1 MAKKRDNLAQ
11 FRKDIEAAKKAF
23 AQLTNEIIKLQKNGK
38 SAEEITN
45 RLGGAM
51 EEVER
56 KFKSTTGAVRTFQNK
71 FKETTKTSKQATAE
85 LKNLNSGFKGLDGT
99 FKNATKTTDTFG
111 QAFRKQF
118 SGESL
123 GKAAGNLL
131 KYVGAFKVFNTVLN
145 LVKNTTVAAAK
156 ANIEYEAELAKL
168 EAVTNASSSE
178 MEMLSENIL
187 QVAGNTKF
195 TSSEIVKLQTSLGKL
210 GFSTQEIVDS
220 TQAIANVAQAL
231 GEDAAPVAEKVGQ
244 ILNQFNLTASES
256 VMVGDVLVSTI
267 NNSALSFESFGTAIQ
282 YVGPLAAE
290 LGTSFVE
297 LSGAMAILA
306 DNGFTASRIGTG
318 LRGVLTELGTSGRDL
333 ESIIRKLADEEI
345 SFAEAVELVGK
356 RSAAQLITLVDNI
369 DLLEEAETRY
379 EQTGAAII
387 ASAKQIDTFK
397 GNTELLN
404 SAWNAFLINLG
415 EFYNRAGLVKAALR
429 LLDSEAADT
438 AEGLSLV
445 ADVSPEVIATG
456 IDVAVKKFEE
466 LNEKGEDFEKIMV
479 AARSAT
485 AFSVADEILKG
496 DEAMQ
501 SMLNQRVR
509 LIQQGREDGTAF
521 ANNERAIKD
530 LRQETADLVDAAMSS
545 EVRQQVE
552 NAKIQS
558 ERNKIAEEYKD
569 TFEGLVDD
577 SERLK
582 ELAQEQKL
590 SEKERGEFNV
600 QIEKELKGLK
610 EEKAKIEQG
619 ELRALKLKEN
629 ASIELTDE
637 EELRLKVLEGQ
648 VEAYNTQI
656 GKFRNLLVFMGKQKK
671 ESKGTEENFNDQ
683 INDLNLLIERQK
695 KLLADKLL
703 QNKLEREGLLN
714 QLEITKDKE
723 KQQELQ
729 KRLVALESDNL
740 IMQKSSFLII
750 NDLLE
755 NFRQKLMKAGLSAE
769 QTEKALDKMAKIEFK
784 IGDLDIDIKEFG
796 KVAQN
801 LAEGFETEFGE
812 QLKEGK
818 DLTQAQREYVNNFL
832 DGIFEAFGANLTE
845 EQVGIL
851 TQLIFSKLFGDDAAQ
866 EKAKEKASKDAKK
879 AAEEAAESIKKS
891 IQTIL
896 DELGD
901 VFDEYNET
909 YLENKTSRLEA
920 ELDAVQRAA
929 DLEQE
934 ILTAQLNNQL
944 ITEGQFRTK
953 SLELRKVAIAKE
965 NSLNK
970 QIFEAEK
977 KADLRAVGAETA
989 EALASNILNNYE
1001 KYDFTTAGVMAILA
1015 TLAIGA
1021 AGIAKADAIRQ
1032 RQFSPVQFE
1041 QGGMVHGP
1049 SHAQGGVPFTVQ
1061 GRSGYEMEGG
1071 EFIVN
1076 KRASAMHRDLLER
1089 INGSSRSS
1097 SSVGRA
1103 NFALG
1108 GFVENAKA
1116 LTGIPQVKYLKEI
1129 AQNTGVSA
1137 INTGKPVRA
1146 FISSKDLRANEN
1158 ERRLRDRNDKV

>member
-11 FRKDIEAAKKAF
+11 FRKEIEAAKKAF
-23 AQLTNEIIKLQKNGK
+23 ASITNDIIKYTKEGK
-38 SAEEITN
+38 TAAEITEL
-45 RLGGAM
+45 LGDKVANTRDDF
-51 EEVER
+51 EKTTAKIREFQK
-56 KFKSTTGAVRTFQNK
+56 KFS
-71 FKETTKTSKQATAE
+71 ETTKTSKQATTE
-85 LKNLNSGFKGLDGT
+85 IRNLNGQMKGLDNAFGR
-99 FKNATKTTDTFG
+99 ATKTTDTFS

-131 KYVGAFKVFNTVLN
+131 KYVGAFKIFNTVLN

-168 EAVTNASSSE
+168 EAVTGSTSDD
-178 MEMLSENIL
+178 MEMLSKNIL

-210 GFSTQEIVDS
+210 GFSTKEIIDS

-256 VMVGDVLVSTI
+256 TMVGDVLVSTI

-318 LRGVLTELGTSGRDL
+318 LRGILTELGTSGRDL

-369 DLLEEAETRY
+369 DALEEAETKY

-429 LLDSEAADT
+429 LLDSEAANT

-445 ADVSPEVIATG
+445 ADTSPAVIAAG
-456 IDVAVKKFEE
+456 IDAAVQKFEE
-466 LNEKGEDFEKIMV
+466 LNEKGKDFNDILVE
-479 AARSAT
+479 ARSSA
-485 AFSVADEILKG
+485 AYSIGDEILKQ
-496 DEAMQ
+496 DERMLFLQGELLRLTTGGYAQ
-501 SMLNQRVR
+501 S
-509 LIQQGREDGTAF
+509 LIDGVAKQIEDRRDEIA
-521 ANNERAIKD
+521 E
-530 LRQETADLVDAAMSS
+530 QVDAALAN
-545 EVRQQVE
+545 EVRQQLE
-552 NAKIQS
+552 SAKIQA
-558 ERNKIAEEYKD
+558 ERNKIAEEYKS
-569 TFEGLVDD
+569 TFEELVTE
-577 SERLK
+577 SEKLK
-582 ELAQEQKL
+582 QLAEDQKL

-600 QIEKELKGLK
+600 QIEQELNDLKEKKKNIEEGELKNLRLK
-610 EEKAKIEQG
+610 QS
-619 ELRALKLKEN
+619 
-629 ASIELTDE
+629 ASIELTDDE
-637 EELRLKVLEGQ
+637 QLRLKILEGQ
-648 VEAYNTQI
+648 VEAYDTQI

-671 ESKGTEENFNDQ
+671 ESKGTEENFNAQ
-683 INDLNLLIERQK
+683 IQDLNLLIERQK
-695 KLLADKLL
+695 KVLADRMM

-714 QLEITKDKE
+714 QLENTTNKE
-723 KQQELQ
+723 KQKELQ
-729 KRLVALESDNL
+729 ERLVALESDNL
-740 IMQKSSFLII
+740 LMQKSSFLII

-769 QTEKALDKMAKIEFK
+769 QTEKALDKMSKIEFK
-784 IGDLDIDIKEFG
+784 VGDLDIDIKEFG
-796 KVAQN
+796 KVAEN
-801 LAEGFETEFGE
+801 LAEGFEAEFGE
-812 QLKEGK
+812 QLKQGK
-818 DLTQAQREYVNNFL
+818 ELTQAQRDYVNNFL
-832 DGIFEAFGANLTE
+832 DGIFEAFGENLTE

-851 TQLIFSKLFGDDAAQ
+851 TQLVFSKLFGDAAAQ
-866 EKAKEKASKDAKK
+866 EKAKEKAKKDAEK
-879 AAEEAAESIKKS
+879 AAEEAARSIKES

-896 DELGD
+896 NELGD

-909 YLENKTSRLEA
+909 LLENKTSRLEA
-920 ELDAVQRAA
+920 ELDAVRRAA
-929 DLEQE
+929 SVEEE
-934 ILTAQLNNQL
+934 ILRAQLNNQL
-944 ITEGQFRTK
+944 ITESQFRAK
-953 SLELRKVAIAKE
+953 SIEVRKNALAKE

-977 KADLRAVGAETA
+977 AADLRTVGAETA

-1001 KYDFTTAGVMAILA
+1001 KYDFSTAGIMAILA
-1015 TLAIGA
+1015 TAAIGA
-1021 AGIAKADAIRQ
+1021 AGIAKANAIRQ
-1032 RQFSPVQFE
+1032 REFAPVKFE
-1041 QGGMVHGP
+1041 EGGMVYGP
-1049 SHAQGGVPFTVQ
+1049 SHSEGGVPFTVQ
-1061 GRSGYEMEGG
+1061 GRGGYEMEGG

-1076 KRASAMHRDLLER
+1076 KRAASLHRNLLER
-1089 INGSSRSS
+1089 INDSSRMSGS
-1097 SSVGRA
+1097 YGKYVFADGGIVPTQNSESVD
-1103 NFALG
+1103 
-1108 GFVENAKA
+1108 
-1116 LTGIPQVKYLKEI
+1116 YLKAI
-1129 AQNTGVSA
+1129 AEATISTAMGVS
-1137 INTGKPVRA
+1137 KPVRA
-1146 FISSKDLRANEN
+1146 FVADKDLRSNAN
-1158 ERRLRDRNDKV
+1158 ERRLRDRNDRI

>member
-168 EAVTNASSSE
+168 EAVTNANSSE

-703 QNKLEREGLLN
+703 QNKLER
-714 QLEITKDKE
+714 
-723 KQQELQ
+723 
-729 KRLVALESDNL
+729 LVALESDNL

-832 DGIFEAFGANLTE
+832 DGIFEAFGENLTE

-866 EKAKEKASKDAKK
+866 EKAKEKAKKDAEK

-891 IQTIL
+891 IQIIL
-896 DELGD
+896 DELGY

-965 NSLNK
+965 NSINK

-977 KADLRAVGAETA
+977 AADLRTVGAETA

-1021 AGIAKADAIRQ
+1021 AGLAKADAIRQ

-1049 SHAQGGVPFTVQ
+1049 SHSEGGVPFTVQ

-1071 EFIVN
+1071 EFIIN
-1076 KRASAMHRDLLER
+1076 KRAASLHRNLLER
-1089 INGSSRSS
+1089 INDSSRVSGS
-1097 SSVGRA
+1097 FGQYAFANGGIIPAQNNESVD
-1103 NFALG
+1103 
-1108 GFVENAKA
+1108 
-1116 LTGIPQVKYLKEI
+1116 YLKAI
-1129 AQNTGVSA
+1129 AEATTSTAIQSA
-1137 INTGKPVRA
+1137 KPVRA
-1146 FISSKDLRANEN
+1146 FVSSKDLRANEN
-1158 ERRLRDRNDKV
+1158 ERRLRDRNDKI

>member
-131 KYVGAFKVFNTVLN
+131 KYVGAFKIFNTVLN

-168 EAVTNASSSE
+168 EAVTSASSEE
-178 MEMLSENIL
+178 MEMLSKNIL

-369 DLLEEAETRY
+369 DLLEEAETKY

-456 IDVAVKKFEE
+456 IDAAVNKFEE
-466 LNEKGEDFEKIMV
+466 LNEKGKDFEEIMV

-496 DEAMQ
+496 DEAML

-521 ANNERAIKD
+521 ANNERAIKE
-530 LRQETADLVDAAMSS
+530 LRQETADLVDAAMAS

-569 TFEGLVDD
+569 TFEGLVEE

-600 QIEKELKGLK
+600 QIEKELNGLK
-610 EEKAKIEQG
+610 AEKAKIEEG
-619 ELRALKLKEN
+619 ELKALKLKES

-637 EELRLKVLEGQ
+637 EQLRLKVLEGQ

-866 EKAKEKASKDAKK
+866 EKAKEKAEKDAKK

-934 ILTAQLNNQL
+934 ILKAQLNNQL
-944 ITEGQFRTK
+944 ITESQFRTK

-965 NSLNK
+965 NSINK

-977 KADLRAVGAETA
+977 AADLRTVGAETA
-989 EALASNILNNYE
+989 EALASNILNNFE
-1001 KYDFTTAGVMAILA
+1001 RYDFTTAGILAILA
-1015 TLAIGA
+1015 TAAIGA
-1021 AGIAKADAIRQ
+1021 AGVAKADAIRQ
-1032 RQFSPVQFE
+1032 RQFAPVRFE
-1041 QGGMVHGP
+1041 EGGMVYGP
-1049 SHAQGGVPFTVQ
+1049 SHSEGGVPFTVQ

-1076 KRASAMHRDLLER
+1076 KRAASLHRNLLER
-1089 INGSSRSS
+1089 INDSSRVSGS
-1097 SSVGRA
+1097 FGQYAFANGGIIPAQNNESVD
-1103 NFALG
+1103 
-1108 GFVENAKA
+1108 
-1116 LTGIPQVKYLKEI
+1116 YLKAI
-1129 AQNTGVSA
+1129 AEATTSTAIQSA
-1137 INTGKPVRA
+1137 KPVRA
-1146 FISSKDLRANEN
+1146 FVSSKDLRANEN
-1158 ERRLRDRNDKV
+1158 ERRLRDRNDKI